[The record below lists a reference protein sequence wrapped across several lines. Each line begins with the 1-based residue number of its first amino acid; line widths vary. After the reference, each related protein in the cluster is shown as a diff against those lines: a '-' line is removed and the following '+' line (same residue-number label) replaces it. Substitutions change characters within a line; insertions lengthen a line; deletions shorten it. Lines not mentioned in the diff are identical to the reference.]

1 MAHTGGY
8 MREERA
14 GEAKALVEELV
25 AAGWS
30 KDRIAAATGV
40 NWRTIYRWLNEGR
53 APHPVLLGALRGMA
67 RQGVQDAGDTSTG

>member
-1 MAHTGGY
+1 

-14 GEAKALVEELV
+14 GEAKLIVESLV

-30 KDRIAAATGV
+30 KDQIASATGV
-40 NWRTIYRWLNEGR
+40 SWRTVYRWLNEGR

-67 RQGVQDAGDTSTG
+67 QQGVHNANRGSTG